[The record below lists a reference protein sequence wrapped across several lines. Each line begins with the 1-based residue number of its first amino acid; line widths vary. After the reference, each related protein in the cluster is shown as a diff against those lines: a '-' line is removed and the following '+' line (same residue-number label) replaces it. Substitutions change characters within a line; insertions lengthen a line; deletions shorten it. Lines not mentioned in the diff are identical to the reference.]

1 MTDKT
6 AINLS
11 KIQIPND
18 RWYGSSDGLK
28 IRKEEIDPLL
38 ITLDNLRREI
48 KTVEKELKRQ
58 IEFKKEKHNYKQIWL
73 GFDDAYKNKKQFY
86 MTTSVDSNKRYAMT
100 WVKKREKNLKILK
113 NKLNKINKMLEV
125 YLQQTV

>member
-6 AINLS
+6 AITLS
-11 KIQIPND
+11 EIQIPND

-58 IEFKKEKHNYKQIWL
+58 IEFKK
-73 GFDDAYKNKKQFY
+73 
-86 MTTSVDSNKRYAMT
+86 
-100 WVKKREKNLKILK
+100 
-113 NKLNKINKMLEV
+113 
-125 YLQQTV
+125 

>member
-125 YLQQTV
+125 YLKQTV

>member
-1 MTDKT
+1 MP
-6 AINLS
+6 ARSI
-11 KIQIPND
+11 
-18 RWYGSSDGLK
+18 GSVRRLQ

-86 MTTSVDSNKRYAMT
+86 NIIS
-100 WVKKREKNLKILK
+100 WKKIT
-113 NKLNKINKMLEV
+113 KM
-125 YLQQTV
+125 